1 MTAIPTM
8 ADALFAMLGKD
19 APPDQ
24 ISLGCMVL
32 PTPYQYGERDGRE
45 GASIFSTTAVA
56 RPIGV
61 DEERESVP
69 TQVYLR
75 MNAASSIPARQGGRG
90 IRFSMAP
97 CKETIN
103 GHPFNR
109 WASRVEPVQ
118 DRCAGIHGDAAMSDP
133 RRIEHAGPT
142 GHAGSPAASVRH
154 DTTGTRT
161 TRATPPRAS

>member
-1 MTAIPTM
+1 M

-56 RPIGV
+56 RPIGA
-61 DEERESVP
+61 DEERESVSM
-69 TQVYLR
+69 QVYLR
-75 MNAASSIPARQGGRG
+75 MNAAPSIPARQGGRG

-109 WASRVEPVQ
+109 WTSRVEPVQ

-142 GHAGSPAASVRH
+142 EHAGSPAASATH
-154 DTTGTRT
+154 DTRPCAPAEPSTRC
-161 TRATPPRAS
+161 A

>member
-24 ISLGCMVL
+24 IGLGCMVL
-32 PTPYQYGERDGRE
+32 PTPYQYGERHGRE

-56 RPIGV
+56 RPIGA

-75 MNAASSIPARQGGRG
+75 MNAAPSIPARQGGRG

-97 CKETIN
+97 
-103 GHPFNR
+103 P
-109 WASRVEPVQ
+109 
-118 DRCAGIHGDAAMSDP
+118 
-133 RRIEHAGPT
+133 
-142 GHAGSPAASVRH
+142 
-154 DTTGTRT
+154 
-161 TRATPPRAS
+161 ATPPRAS

>member
-24 ISLGCMVL
+24 IGLGCMVL
-32 PTPYQYGERDGRE
+32 PTPYQYGERHGRE

-56 RPIGV
+56 RPIGA

-75 MNAASSIPARQGGRG
+75 MNAAPSIPARQAVDASG
-90 IRFSMAP
+90 F
-97 CKETIN
+97 
-103 GHPFNR
+103 R
-109 WASRVEPVQ
+109 W
-118 DRCAGIHGDAAMSDP
+118 
-133 RRIEHAGPT
+133 
-142 GHAGSPAASVRH
+142 RH
-154 DTTGTRT
+154 
-161 TRATPPRAS
+161 PPRHHAPAEPSTRCT